1 MQNLSRHPPIRSQ
14 QKEYQCEFHCDVITL
29 LMTSSGAGHTSK
41 DSAVFF
47 NEGQPSERDT
57 ITHKLLG
64 HLLYL
69 CHSDNSYIFDL
80 MMEVH
85 QSNVKSLEQ
94 TCFEALKDHL
104 CPEKCI
110 GLWQFTKV
118 WYIPILFKLKYEAFH
133 FICENF
139 EEVSLCEEF
148 LQLAVQELA
157 DILGQDDLTVTQ
169 ESTVYQSVLRWINH
183 MPEERQGAIS
193 TLLPK
198 VRLGLMDK
206 SYITDNVL
214 NNDVV
219 KTNPESHL
227 FVSDTLKVMSQPS
240 LFCSESGI
248 NNTLFCRRLPNAV
261 LLMLR
266 LYSKTI
272 EAFDYRTNSWIT
284 VHTHPSLENPMIHLF
299 YSTVFLG
306 RCFYIVGSGLRWT
319 NPFNRVWRFNLV
331 THTWQE
337 MSPMQEPRYLM
348 SVTELKGYIYG
359 MGGYRNDDG
368 TSRRTAERY
377 QPNINQWTFIA
388 SMNEERRDASCTTL
402 NNKIYICGGW
412 NNRIL
417 NTAEY
422 YNPDT
427 NQWTLITPMGTPRCG
442 LGVIAYMG
450 HIFAVGGSDGSR
462 YLRSAEAYDPV
473 TNTWSRASCTTLNN
487 NIYIC
492 GGQSNRVLNTAEYY
506 NPDTNQWTLITPM
519 GTPRY
524 DLGVVAY
531 MGHIFAVGGSYGF
544 RDLRSAEAYD
554 PVTNTWYDVPEMVHR
569 HWNFDIAVMNKQI
582 FVVSCRRRNRI
593 VECYDYT
600 TNTWSVVFSGMNH
613 CNDCVRCCVISRLP
627 NMAEYC
633 SPHEPII
640 PRTQV

>member
-1 MQNLSRHPPIRSQ
+1 PFVMLIIHHDFTYS
-14 QKEYQCEFHCDVITL
+14 T
-29 LMTSSGAGHTSK
+29 
-41 DSAVFF
+41 
-47 NEGQPSERDT
+47 
-57 ITHKLLG
+57 
-64 HLLYL
+64 
-69 CHSDNSYIFDL
+69 SDNSNNFDL

-85 QSNVKSLEQ
+85 QFNVKSLEQ
-94 TCFEALKDHL
+94 TCFEVLKDHL
-104 CPEKCI
+104 CTENCI
-110 GLWQFTKV
+110 GLWQFAKSC
-118 WYIPILFKLKYEAFH
+118 YIPILFQLKYEAFH

-169 ESTVYQSVLRWINH
+169 EITVYQSVLRWINH

-227 FVSDTLKVMSQPS
+227 LVSDTLKVMSQPS
-240 LFCSESGI
+240 LLCSESGI

-261 LLMLR
+261 LLMFR
-266 LYSKTI
+266 IYSKTI
-272 EAFDYRTNSWIT
+272 DAFDYRTNTWIT
-284 VHTHPSLENPMIHLF
+284 VHTHPSLDDSMTHLLF

-306 RCFYIVGSGLRWT
+306 RCFYIVGGGLRWT
-319 NPFNRVWRFNLV
+319 DPSNRVWRFNLV

-337 MSPMQEPRYLM
+337 MSPMQESRALM
-348 SVTELKGYIYG
+348 SVTVLKGYIYA
-359 MGGYRNDDG
+359 MGGYRDDW

-388 SMNEERRDASCTTL
+388 SMNEERFSASCTTL
-402 NNKIYICGGW
+402 KNK
-412 NNRIL
+412 
-417 NTAEY
+417 
-422 YNPDT
+422 
-427 NQWTLITPMGTPRCG
+427 
-442 LGVIAYMG
+442 
-450 HIFAVGGSDGSR
+450 
-462 YLRSAEAYDPV
+462 
-473 TNTWSRASCTTLNN
+473 
-487 NIYIC
+487 IYIC

-519 GTPRY
+519 GTPRLNRVLNTAEY
-524 DLGVVAY
+524 YNPDTNQWTLITPMGTPQCGLGVVAY
-531 MGHIFAVGGSYGF
+531 MGHIYAVGGRDGF

-554 PVTNTWYDVPEMVHR
+554 PVTNTWYDVPEMVHK
-569 HWNFDIAVMNKQI
+569 HSYFDIAVMNKKI
-582 FVVSCRRRNRI
+582 FVVSCSSRII

-600 TNTWSVVFSGMNH
+600 TNTWSVVFSGKDH
-613 CNDCVRCCVISRLP
+613 YYDDWVRCCVISGLP

-633 SPHEPII
+633 SPREPII
-640 PRTQV
+640 LRWSKYIRRTNV

>member
-1 MQNLSRHPPIRSQ
+1 
-14 QKEYQCEFHCDVITL
+14 
-29 LMTSSGAGHTSK
+29 
-41 DSAVFF
+41 
-47 NEGQPSERDT
+47 
-57 ITHKLLG
+57 
-64 HLLYL
+64 
-69 CHSDNSYIFDL
+69 

-85 QSNVKSLEQ
+85 QFNVKSLEQ

-118 WYIPILFKLKYEAFH
+118 WYIPILFQLKYEAFH

-148 LQLAVQELA
+148 LQLEVQELA
-157 DILGQDDLTVTQ
+157 EILVQDDLTVTQ

-219 KTNPESHL
+219 KTSPESHL
-227 FVSDTLKVMSQPS
+227 LVSNTLKVMSQP
-240 LFCSESGI
+240 LLLCSESGI

-261 LLMLR
+261 LLMFR
-266 LYSKTI
+266 IFSKII

-284 VHTHPSLENPMIHLF
+284 VHTHPSLENPMTHLF
-299 YSTVFLG
+299 LYSTVFLG
-306 RCFYIVGSGLRWT
+306 RCFYIVGGGLGMT
-319 NPFNRVWRFNLV
+319 DPYNRVWRFNLV

-337 MSPMQEPRYLM
+337 MSPMQESRSFV
-348 SVTELKGYIYG
+348 SVTVLKGCIYA
-359 MGGYRNDDG
+359 MGGCRNDDG
-368 TSRRTAERY
+368 TSLRTAERY
-377 QPNINQWTFIA
+377 QSNINQWTFIA
-388 SMNEERRDASCTTL
+388 SMNEGREDASCTTL
-402 NNKIYICGGW
+402 NNKIYICGGQS
-412 NNRIL
+412 NRVL

-450 HIFAVGGSDGSR
+450 HIFAVGGR
-462 YLRSAEAYDPV
+462 
-473 TNTWSRASCTTLNN
+473 
-487 NIYIC
+487 
-492 GGQSNRVLNTAEYY
+492 
-506 NPDTNQWTLITPM
+506 
-519 GTPRY
+519 
-524 DLGVVAY
+524 
-531 MGHIFAVGGSYGF
+531 YGF
-544 RDLRSAEAYD
+544 RDLKSAEAYD

-569 HWNFDIAVMNKQI
+569 HRYFDIAVMNKKI
-582 FVVSCRRRNRI
+582 FVVSCRRRNII

-600 TNTWSVVFSGMNH
+600 TNTWSVVFSGIDHN
-613 CNDCVRCCVISRLP
+613 NCVRCCVISGLP

-633 SPHEPII
+633 SPRKPII

>member
-1 MQNLSRHPPIRSQ
+1 
-14 QKEYQCEFHCDVITL
+14 EFHL
-29 LMTSSGAGHTSK
+29 
-41 DSAVFF
+41 
-47 NEGQPSERDT
+47 N
-57 ITHKLLG
+57 
-64 HLLYL
+64 LLYL
-69 CHSDNSYIFDL
+69 CHSDNSYIIDL
-80 MMEVH
+80 MIEVH
-85 QSNVKSLEQ
+85 QFNVKSLEQ

-118 WYIPILFKLKYEAFH
+118 WYIPILFQLKYEAFH

-139 EEVSLCEEF
+139 EEVSLSVEF
-148 LQLAVQELA
+148 LQVAEQELA

-227 FVSDTLKVMSQPS
+227 LVSDTLKVMSQPS
-240 LFCSESGI
+240 LLCSESGI

-261 LLMLR
+261 LLMFR
-266 LYSKTI
+266 FFSKTI

-284 VHTHPSLENPMIHLF
+284 VQTHPSLENPMTSLLF

-306 RCFYIVGSGLRWT
+306 RCFYIVGSGLSWT
-319 NPFNRVWRFNLV
+319 DPCIRVWRYNLV

-337 MSPMQEPRYLM
+337 MSPMQESRYLM
-348 SVTELKGYIYG
+348 SVTVLKGCIYA
-359 MGGYRNDDG
+359 MGGCRDDW
-368 TSRRTAERY
+368 TSLRTAERY

-388 SMNEERRDASCTTL
+388 SMNEERIRASCTTL

-412 NNRIL
+412 NNYRVL

-427 NQWTLITPMGTPRCG
+427 NQWTLITPMGTHRYR
-442 LGVIAYMG
+442 LGVVAYMG

-473 TNTWSRASCTTLNN
+473 TNTW
-487 NIYIC
+487 
-492 GGQSNRVLNTAEYY
+492 
-506 NPDTNQWTLITPM
+506 
-519 GTPRY
+519 
-524 DLGVVAY
+524 
-531 MGHIFAVGGSYGF
+531 
-544 RDLRSAEAYD
+544 
-554 PVTNTWYDVPEMVHR
+554 YDVPEMVHR
-569 HWNFDIAVMNKQI
+569 HSCFGIAVMNKKI
-582 FVVSCRRRNRI
+582 FVVSCSTRNRI

-613 CNDCVRCCVISRLP
+613 NDWVRCCVIYGLP
-627 NMAEYC
+627 NMYC
-633 SPHEPII
+633 SPHGMVLISLDQPELMMI
-640 PRTQV
+640 

>member
-1 MQNLSRHPPIRSQ
+1 
-14 QKEYQCEFHCDVITL
+14 
-29 LMTSSGAGHTSK
+29 
-41 DSAVFF
+41 
-47 NEGQPSERDT
+47 
-57 ITHKLLG
+57 
-64 HLLYL
+64 
-69 CHSDNSYIFDL
+69 

-85 QSNVKSLEQ
+85 QFNVKSLEQ

-110 GLWQFTKV
+110 GLWQFTRV
-118 WYIPILFKLKYEAFH
+118 WYIPILFQLKYEAFH

-148 LQLAVQELA
+148 LQLAEQELA

-227 FVSDTLKVMSQPS
+227 LVSDTLKVMSQPS
-240 LFCSESGI
+240 LLCSESGI
-248 NNTLFCRRLPNAV
+248 NNTLFSRRLPNAV
-261 LLMLR
+261 LLMFKLF
-266 LYSKTI
+266 SKTI

-284 VHTHPSLENPMIHLF
+284 VQNNPSLEDSMTHLLF

-306 RCFYIVGSGLRWT
+306 RCFYIVGGGFSWT
-319 NPFNRVWRFNLV
+319 NPSNRVWRYNLV

-337 MSPMQEPRYLM
+337 MSPMQESRSLM
-348 SVTELKGYIYG
+348 SVTELKGYIYA
-359 MGGYRNDDG
+359 MGGCRDDDVI
-368 TSRRTAERY
+368 SHRTAERY

-388 SMNEERRDASCTTL
+388 SMNEERRNASCTTL

-412 NNRIL
+412 SNRSL

-442 LGVIAYMG
+442 LAVVAYMG
-450 HIFAVGGSDGSR
+450 HIFAVGGSDGS
-462 YLRSAEAYDPV
+462 
-473 TNTWSRASCTTLNN
+473 
-487 NIYIC
+487 
-492 GGQSNRVLNTAEYY
+492 
-506 NPDTNQWTLITPM
+506 
-519 GTPRY
+519 
-524 DLGVVAY
+524 
-531 MGHIFAVGGSYGF
+531 

-554 PVTNTWYDVPEMVHR
+554 PVTNTWYNVPEMVHT
-569 HWNFDIAVMNKQI
+569 HSYFDIAVMNKKI
-582 FVVSCRRRNRI
+582 FVVSCSTGNRI
-593 VECYDYT
+593 DECYDYT
-600 TNTWSVVFSGMNH
+600 TNTWSVVFSGMDH
-613 CNDCVRCCVISRLP
+613 HNDWVKCCVISGLP
-627 NMAEYC
+627 NMAEFC
-633 SPHEPII
+633 SPHKPII

>member
-1 MQNLSRHPPIRSQ
+1 
-14 QKEYQCEFHCDVITL
+14 
-29 LMTSSGAGHTSK
+29 
-41 DSAVFF
+41 
-47 NEGQPSERDT
+47 
-57 ITHKLLG
+57 
-64 HLLYL
+64 
-69 CHSDNSYIFDL
+69 

-85 QSNVKSLEQ
+85 QFNVKSLEQ
-94 TCFEALKDHL
+94 TCFEVLKDNI
-104 CPEKCI
+104 CPENCI
-110 GLWQFTKV
+110 RLWQFAKS
-118 WYIPILFKLKYEAFH
+118 WNIPILFQLKYEAFH

-148 LQLAVQELA
+148 LQLAEQELA

-169 ESTVYQSVLRWINH
+169 EITVYQSVLRWINH
-183 MPEERQGAIS
+183 MPEERQEAIS

-219 KTNPESHL
+219 KTNPESNL
-227 FVSDTLKVMSQPS
+227 LVSDTLKVMSQPS
-240 LFCSESGI
+240 LLCSESGI

-261 LLMLR
+261 LLMFR
-266 LYSKTI
+266 FYSKII

-284 VHTHPSLENPMIHLF
+284 VHTYPSLENPMTHLFF

-306 RCFYIVGSGLRWT
+306 RCFYIVGGGLRWT
-319 NPFNRVWRFNLV
+319 NPSNGVWRYNLV

-337 MSPMQEPRYLM
+337 MSPMQESRALL
-348 SVTELKGYIYG
+348 SVTELKGYIYA
-359 MGGYRNDDG
+359 MGGGRENDVI
-368 TSRRTAERY
+368 SHRTAERY

-388 SMNEERRDASCTTL
+388 SMNFGRSYASCTTL
-402 NNKIYICGGW
+402 NNKIYICGG
-412 NNRIL
+412 
-417 NTAEY
+417 
-422 YNPDT
+422 
-427 NQWTLITPMGTPRCG
+427 M
-442 LGVIAYMG
+442 
-450 HIFAVGGSDGSR
+450 
-462 YLRSAEAYDPV
+462 
-473 TNTWSRASCTTLNN
+473 NN
-487 NIYIC
+487 N
-492 GGQSNRVLNTAEYY
+492 VLNTAEYY

-519 GTPRY
+519 RTHRY
-524 DLGVVAY
+524 KLGVVAY
-531 MGHIFAVGGSYGF
+531 MGHIFAVGGSDGF

-569 HWNFDIAVMNKQI
+569 HSYFDIAVMNKKI

-613 CNDCVRCCVISRLP
+613 SEYDWVRCCVISGLP

-633 SPHEPII
+633 SPRKPII

>member
-1 MQNLSRHPPIRSQ
+1 
-14 QKEYQCEFHCDVITL
+14 
-29 LMTSSGAGHTSK
+29 
-41 DSAVFF
+41 
-47 NEGQPSERDT
+47 
-57 ITHKLLG
+57 
-64 HLLYL
+64 
-69 CHSDNSYIFDL
+69 

-85 QSNVKSLEQ
+85 QFNVKSLEQ

-110 GLWQFTKV
+110 GLWQFTRV
-118 WYIPILFKLKYEAFH
+118 WYIPILFQLKYEAFH

-148 LQLAVQELA
+148 LQLEEQELA

-227 FVSDTLKVMSQPS
+227 LVSDTLKVMSQPS
-240 LFCSESGI
+240 LLCSESGI
-248 NNTLFCRRLPNAV
+248 NNTLFCRRLPNAG
-261 LLMLR
+261 LLMFR
-266 LYSKTI
+266 IFSKNI

-284 VHTHPSLENPMIHLF
+284 VHTHPSLDDSMTHLFF

-306 RCFYIVGSGLRWT
+306 RHLYIVGGGLRIT
-319 NPFNRVWRFNLV
+319 DPHNRVWRFNLV

-337 MSPMQEPRYLM
+337 MSPMQESRRCV
-348 SVTELKGYIYG
+348 SVTVLKGYIYA
-359 MGGYRNDDG
+359 MGGYRDDG
-368 TSRRTAERY
+368 TSHRTAERY

-388 SMNEERRDASCTTL
+388 SMNEGRVSASCTTL

-412 NNRIL
+412 
-417 NTAEY
+417 
-422 YNPDT
+422 
-427 NQWTLITPMGTPRCG
+427 
-442 LGVIAYMG
+442 
-450 HIFAVGGSDGSR
+450 
-462 YLRSAEAYDPV
+462 
-473 TNTWSRASCTTLNN
+473 
-487 NIYIC
+487 
-492 GGQSNRVLNTAEYY
+492 SNYRVLNTAEYY
-506 NPDTNQWTLITPM
+506 NPDTNQWTLITAM

-524 DLGVVAY
+524 RLGVVAY
-531 MGHIFAVGGSYGF
+531 TGHIFAVGGSDGS
-544 RDLRSAEAYD
+544 RHLRSAEAYD
-554 PVTNTWYDVPEMVHR
+554 PVTNTWYDVPEMVHT
-569 HWNFDIAVMNKQI
+569 HSYFDIAVMNKRI
-582 FVVSCRRRNRI
+582 FVVSCHTRNRI

-600 TNTWSVVFSGMNH
+600 TNTWYVVFSGMDH
-613 CNDCVRCCVISRLP
+613 RYERVRCCVISGLP

-633 SPHEPII
+633 SPCEPII

>member
-1 MQNLSRHPPIRSQ
+1 
-14 QKEYQCEFHCDVITL
+14 
-29 LMTSSGAGHTSK
+29 
-41 DSAVFF
+41 
-47 NEGQPSERDT
+47 
-57 ITHKLLG
+57 
-64 HLLYL
+64 
-69 CHSDNSYIFDL
+69 
-80 MMEVH
+80 MEVH
-85 QSNVKSLEQ
+85 QFNVKSLEQ

-118 WYIPILFKLKYEAFH
+118 WYIPIFFQLKYEAFH

-148 LQLAVQELA
+148 LQLAEQELA

-169 ESTVYQSVLRWINH
+169 EITVYQSVLRWINH

-227 FVSDTLKVMSQPS
+227 LVSDTLKVMSQPS
-240 LFCSESGI
+240 LLCSESGI

-261 LLMLR
+261 LLMFR
-266 LYSKTI
+266 LFSKTI

-299 YSTVFLG
+299 LYSTVFLD
-306 RCFYIVGSGLRWT
+306 RCFYIVGGGLRWT
-319 NPFNRVWRFNLV
+319 NPSNRVWRYNLV

-337 MSPMQEPRYLM
+337 MSPMQESRALM
-348 SVTELKGYIYG
+348 SVTELKGCIYA
-359 MGGYRNDDG
+359 MGGFRDDG
-368 TSRRTAERY
+368 TLLRTAERY

-388 SMNEERRDASCTTL
+388 SMNEGRNYASCTTL
-402 NNKIYICGGW
+402 NNKIYICGG
-412 NNRIL
+412 RSYRVL

-427 NQWTLITPMGTPRCG
+427 NQWTLITPMGTPRYRLGVVAYMGHIFAVGGRDGFRDLRSAEAYDPVTNTWYDWTLITPMGTPRYG
-442 LGVIAYMG
+442 LKVIAYMG

-473 TNTWSRASCTTLNN
+473 TNTW
-487 NIYIC
+487 
-492 GGQSNRVLNTAEYY
+492 
-506 NPDTNQWTLITPM
+506 
-519 GTPRY
+519 
-524 DLGVVAY
+524 
-531 MGHIFAVGGSYGF
+531 
-544 RDLRSAEAYD
+544 
-554 PVTNTWYDVPEMVHR
+554 YDVPEMVHR
-569 HWNFDIAVMNKQI
+569 HRNFDIAVMNRKI
-582 FVVSCRRRNRI
+582 FVVSCSTGNRI

-600 TNTWSVVFSGMNH
+600 TNTWSVVFSGMDH
-613 CNDCVRCCVISRLP
+613 NDWVKCCVISGLP

-633 SPHEPII
+633 SPREPII
-640 PRTQV
+640 SRTQV